1 MNDQLASASTREAE
15 TVFNIASSL
24 GPAER
29 AAYLDRVCGS
39 DLSLRKR
46 VEALLQAHDEL
57 GAFLPDSPKA
67 GAATI
72 TLDLP
77 ISEKPGD
84 TIGHYKLLE
93 KLGEGGFGVVYMAE
107 QKQPIKRRVALKI
120 IKVGMDTREVVARFE
135 AERQALAVMDH
146 PNIAKVFDAG
156 ATDSPHNVAQASP
169 PASPPGVPACGF
181 GGRLAWGLSR

>member
-1 MNDQLASASTREAE
+1 MSGEPVSTSTREAE

-39 DLSLRKR
+39 DLPFRKR
-46 VEALLQAHDEL
+46 VEAHLQAHDEL

-67 GAATI
+67 GAAAMR
-72 TLDLP
+72 LDLP

-84 TIGHYKLLE
+84 IIGHFKLLE

-120 IKVGMDTREVVARFE
+120 
-135 AERQALAVMDH
+135 
-146 PNIAKVFDAG
+146 
-156 ATDSPHNVAQASP
+156 
-169 PASPPGVPACGF
+169 
-181 GGRLAWGLSR
+181 